1 MRTTHLKTHSA
12 LNKTENKEEPCAI
25 PRVSVLLSLKSA
37 NTRGFSLK
45 NTEPIRC
52 LIPIIPAL
60 RGWNRRRAGSSRPS
74 WLHSEFQV
82 SVLKKKKIGQCCL
95 WQFKVLFQYIQSL
108 LTRQSKTMW
117 SKTTVFNEN
126 QHWGLHS
133 LLTRLSED
141 VRCFNRKSRNKR
153 MFSVYKDEAGG
164 RKADTGLD
172 LQKRKKWLNWQ
183 EQGHSQA
190 VLPVTCWGL
199 LGEHSSG
206 PSS

>member
-1 MRTTHLKTHSA
+1 MPK
-12 LNKTENKEEPCAI
+12 
-25 PRVSVLLSLKSA
+25 
-37 NTRGFSLK
+37 
-45 NTEPIRC
+45 
-52 LIPIIPAL
+52 IPAL

-82 SVLKKKKIGQCCL
+82 SVSKKKKKKNGQCCL

-108 LTRQSKTMW
+108 LTRQPKTMW

-126 QHWGLHS
+126 RKPRLYQHWGLHS
-133 LLTRLSED
+133 LLTRLSEV
-141 VRCFNRKSRNKR
+141 VRCFNRKSRNKW

-164 RKADTGLD
+164 GKANTGLD